1 MTFSSKLQIRFIN
14 LYNYIRW
21 IDKNTNLRW
30 CLGCFGSFTVW
41 WWLSI
46 VTLTSGNY
54 AGLDLTKPW
63 ERSVQAGTVLWWV
76 MGGSS
81 QWFSVNSWLTGVF
94 CTAKT
99 FIFSELTSY
108 KNDHSI
114 FEQSLPEWMEEKCS
128 GSVCLLRKQSLI
140 FHLIYL
146 VLSRT
151 FLIVSHS

>member
-1 MTFSSKLQIRFIN
+1 MR
-14 LYNYIRW
+14 
-21 IDKNTNLRW
+21 
-30 CLGCFGSFTVW
+30 
-41 WWLSI
+41 WLSI
-46 VTLTSGNY
+46 VTISSSNY

-99 FIFSELTSY
+99 FILSGLTSY

-146 VLSRT
+146 VLSRIVAYWVSQMCLGCSCSRSYF
-151 FLIVSHS
+151 FLTWAVIWHYNYQSPYPFIIIW